1 MTKIS
6 NGRNIEAS
14 APHWIEWVTGAI
26 SAIIVLTV
34 IVWIGKDG
42 ILDRDRSPDLHGQV
56 VQTEERSDGFQ
67 VLFEIH
73 NDSSVTASQVKVRG
87 ELRDQGS
94 VLESS
99 ESVLDYVPGHSRAGG
114 GLIFRQNPAGKEL
127 TVRPTAFDEP

>member
-6 NGRNIEAS
+6 NGKNIEAS
-14 APHWIEWVTGAI
+14 APHWIEWMTGAI

-42 ILDRDRSPDLHGQV
+42 VLDRDTLPDLHGKV
-56 VQTEERSDGFQ
+56 VETEERSDGFQ

-73 NDSSVTASQVKVRG
+73 NDSSATASQVKIRG

-94 VLESS
+94 VLESYDT
-99 ESVLDYVPGHSRAGG
+99 VLDYVPGRSKAGG

-127 TVRPTAFDEP
+127 TVRPTAFGKP